1 MRRYFL
7 LFLGMHFWAVILVGQ
22 SINFG
27 VVTSLNGSSYGVN
40 RDNKFRRN
48 FDFPLNYGGSV
59 GFAIN
64 YGPSR
69 EQISRKFPFKFA
81 LQTEAQLNTTY
92 FLTRSSNDQINIELE
107 TYEITRFVYN
117 LMGGFTYKSKFQ
129 FVIGPTFNTILAAKK
144 TVDYRNTDSRIF
156 PDSDIEFKRFGIGL
170 NTSFGYWWRNFLFS
184 VQYERQLT
192 DFRTSLFNS
201 PVKFK
206 MNTLRIGTTYFL
218 FNKNNEK
225 NRDSLFGL

>member
-1 MRRYFL
+1 MRSFFL
-7 LFLGMHFWAVILVGQ
+7 LFLGVFYCFTVVVGQ

-27 VVTSLNGSSYGVN
+27 IVTSLNASSYGVN
-40 RDNKFRRN
+40 QNKKVKKN

-59 GFAIN
+59 GLSIN

-69 EQISRKFPFKFA
+69 EQVSRRFPFKFA
-81 LQTEAQLNTTY
+81 VQTEGLINTSYLLVRSTNDKLNT
-92 FLTRSSNDQINIELE
+92 ELE

-117 LMGGFTYKSKFQ
+117 LMGGFNYKSKFQ
-129 FVIGPTFNTILAAKK
+129 FLMGPTFNTILAAKK
-144 TVDYRNTDSRIF
+144 TVEYKNSDTRVF
-156 PDSDIEFKRFGIGL
+156 PESDIEFKRFGIGL
-170 NTSFGYWWRNFLFS
+170 NTSFGYCWKNFLFS

-225 NRDSLFGL
+225 NVDSLFGL